1 MGHLFLNT
9 PMSDEVAGF
18 LMVFVALLFLCI
30 CLMLMVK
37 VLQSIFR
44 GRIAIWFRAA
54 INLETPAVPFLANYI
69 LIVFG
74 MGITILFQS
83 SSVTTSTLTP
93 LVGIGLVRLDKMF
106 AFTVGANIGTTVT
119 GILSAL
125 VSDKRKTGMTVAL
138 AHTLFNLIG
147 TLIWYPI
154 PMLRSVPI
162 EAAKVLGN
170 LAASYSWFPVAYILT
185 IFGLIPVF

>member
-1 MGHLFLNT
+1 MML
-9 PMSDEVAGF
+9 VK
-18 LMVFVALLFLCI
+18 LL
-30 CLMLMVK
+30 
-37 VLQSIFR
+37 QTIFR
-44 GRIAIWFRAA
+44 GRIAIWFRRAL
-54 INLETPAVPFLANYI
+54 NLETPSIPPLANYI

-125 VSDKRKTGMTVAL
+125 VSDKRKTGLTVAF
-138 AHTLFNLIG
+138 AHTLFNIAG

-154 PMLRSVPI
+154 PLIRSCPI
-162 EAAKVLGN
+162 EAAKLLGN
-170 LAASYSWFPVAYILT
+170 IAADLRWFPVAYILT
-185 IFGLIPVF
+185 VFMGLPALLLALSIA